1 MKRFFFDCET
11 TGLNPAKNGIHQI
24 SGIIEIDGIE
34 RETFNFKVCPNPKAV
49 IEQEALDIAGVTE
62 MQILAYP
69 KMEIVYKQLIE
80 MLSKYVDKFDKKD
93 KFTLVGY
100 NNCSFDNQFL
110 RGFFLQNNDN
120 YFGSWFWSNSIDVM
134 VIASEFLEP
143 VRSEMVDFKLKTV
156 AKQMGIEV
164 DEKKLHDALYD
175 VELTKMIL
183 DRIQLRRK

>member
-1 MKRFFFDCET
+1 MKRMYFDLET
-11 TGLNPAKNGIHQI
+11 CGLSPAKNGIHQI
-24 SGIIEIDGIE
+24 SGMIEIDGITK
-34 RETFNFKVCPNPKAV
+34 ETFNFKVQPNPKAV

-80 MLSKYVDKFDKKD
+80 MLAKYVDKFDKKD
-93 KFTLVGY
+93 KFTLIGY

-134 VIASEFLEP
+134 VIASEFLESS
-143 VRSEMVDFKLKTV
+143 RSKMVDFKLKTV
-156 AKQMGIEV
+156 AAEMNIVV
-164 DEKKLHDALYD
+164 DEAKLHDALYD
-175 VELTKMIL
+175 VLLTKEIL
-183 DRIQLRRK
+183 DIIQLRRK